1 MDMGLT
7 VGRPYMNSSG
17 LSRSIAINT
26 FLDHSSRGSGKQLV
40 YAESIQKIF
49 NRGED
54 DESGFECSTSLFAM
68 GFVG

>member
-1 MDMGLT
+1 
-7 VGRPYMNSSG
+7 
-17 LSRSIAINT
+17 
-26 FLDHSSRGSGKQLV
+26 LV